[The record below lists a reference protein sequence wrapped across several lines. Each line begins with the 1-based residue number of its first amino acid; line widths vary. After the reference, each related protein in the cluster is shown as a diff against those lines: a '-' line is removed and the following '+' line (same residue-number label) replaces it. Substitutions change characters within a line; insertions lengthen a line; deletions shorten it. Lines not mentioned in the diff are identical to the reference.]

1 LEDCVH
7 FSKKVAKEIKHS
19 KHIFLISNGIG
30 EIVAK
35 EGALKIKELTYT
47 HCQSLN
53 MNNCS
58 NHFFNYL
65 KKHPETP
72 VIFIVLDDKHKE
84 TNIESMRKIAE
95 KVKFLGV
102 VITDLKDKTS
112 LNFFEH
118 FSGGRVFNVPKSG
131 YMSALL
137 CVMPLQ
143 RLAYD
148 LTLELGYD
156 PDRPRNLAKELTTK

>member
-1 LEDCVH
+1 MSTLARENNCGVFLNCGRELSVASTKAFISQVVVLTLVSLWFAQRKNFKGSKKMRASIISELRFLSTNVQNVLDNCVE
-7 FSKKVAKEIKHS
+7 FSKKVSKDIKHS

-65 KKHPETP
+65 KRHPNTP
-72 VIFIVLDDKHKE
+72 VIFIVLDD
-84 TNIESMRKIAE
+84 
-95 KVKFLGV
+95 
-102 VITDLKDKTS
+102 
-112 LNFFEH
+112 
-118 FSGGRVFNVPKSG
+118 
-131 YMSALL
+131 
-137 CVMPLQ
+137 
-143 RLAYD
+143 
-148 LTLELGYD
+148 
-156 PDRPRNLAKELTTK
+156 